1 MMREV
6 IVKRGGGDRGSA
18 LVEFVLVFPIVMVML
33 FGIVE
38 FGILLNAQLV
48 LDSTARDAARRSAV
62 EGGATER
69 VYELIESQLLTGG
82 IEPEEVEVYISP
94 WTAPYGHSIRVRL
107 TYEYPLM
114 VPAIRAI
121 VGRSVSL
128 KSEVITR
135 SEKL

>member
-69 VYELIESQLLTGG
+69 VYERIESQLLTGG